1 MENTIAFRVTVEYD
15 CPDMVDEASFYREYE
30 GNAMAVYREISDNFR
45 ESPWNYT
52 EVERVV
58 KVEVIKI

>member
-15 CPDMVDEASFYREYE
+15 CPDMVDEKTFYEEYG
-30 GNAMAVYREISDNFR
+30 GNAMAVYKVISDNFR
-45 ESPWNYT
+45 DSPCNFT

-58 KVEVIKI
+58 KVEVIKT